1 MAIVMLLAGGVGIIQ
16 FSFIISTIQKA
27 FPGLAKHKAFRQT
40 IRFILVSPIILTVLS
55 AIGLFFLIFLP
66 VKVDKPYTSREGI
79 ILIASACY
87 LWLNVAFNYFAA
99 MLKSPGYPSTASEM
113 EENGFKM
120 DEGSVLC
127 CKCDRMKSIDTH
139 HCTTC
144 GTCVT
149 MMCHH
154 CPFTSNCVGLKN
166 YSYFFLFICYSNVG
180 LLFAMYMTYEPFYQC
195 MVPTRDRLD
204 TLSWYHNGVCK
215 KLGDFAIL
223 FIPVVFMAMFCGSM
237 FLLQSLLLATN
248 CSTIELLTKMQRSR
262 NLTDFL
268 QFIIKRI
275 FKSKKSRFQVMFWH
289 SREHWWQF
297 LVPAFVPVQ
306 HGETLNLVV

>member
-27 FPGLAKHKAFRQT
+27 FPGLAKYKAFRQT
-40 IRFILVSPIILTVLS
+40 IRFILVSPIILMVLS
-55 AIGLFFLIFLP
+55 ATGLFFLIFLSDN
-66 VKVDKPYTSREGI
+66 VDKPYTSRERI
-79 ILIASACY
+79 ILIATACY
-87 LWLNVAFNYFAA
+87 LWLNATFNYFAA
-99 MLKSPGYPSTASEM
+99 ILKSPGYLLMASET

-154 CPFTSNCVGLKN
+154 CPFTSNCVGLNN
-166 YSYFFLFICYSNVG
+166 YSYFSLFICYSNIG

-195 MVPTRDRLD
+195 TVPTSDHLG
-204 TLSWYHNGVCK
+204 TLSWYHNGICK

-223 FIPVVFMAMFCGSM
+223 FIPFVFMAMFCGSM
-237 FLLQSLLLATN
+237 LLLQSLLLATN
-248 CSTIELLTKMQRSR
+248 CSTIELLTKMQRSQ
-262 NLTDFL
+262 NPTDII
-268 QFIIKRI
+268 QFIVKQIC
-275 FKSKKSRFQVMFWH
+275 KSKRSQLR
-289 SREHWWQF
+289 
-297 LVPAFVPVQ
+297 
-306 HGETLNLVV
+306 